1 MKESDLPMQKIEIEE
16 GPSIWWTY
24 FQRVLVYLFL
34 TVGVLLVI
42 GPFLWMISTSLT
54 SAMEVFAWPPRLI
67 PSQLR
72 FSNYVEAVTAVDI
85 PRYFLNSLVVTVI
98 STISVL
104 ILDSLAGYALAKMR
118 FPGRNA
124 LFLFILGT
132 IMIPVQVTMIPLFIM
147 FKRAPLL
154 GGNDILGAGG
164 TGMIDTYAALIL
176 PWAATTFGIYL
187 MREFFRMLPSELLDA
202 ARVDGCSELKIFWRI
217 YLPLAKPALAA
228 VGLFN
233 FTFVWNDFIWPLILT
248 STPKM
253 RTLQLGLSSYKSQYF
268 TDWHLLM
275 AATTL
280 TCIPIFVV
288 YLIGQRHFIK
298 GVAMSGLK
306 G

>member
-1 MKESDLPMQKIEIEE
+1 MNEADIVEE

-24 FQRVLVYLFL
+24 LQRTLVYVIV
-34 TVGVLLVI
+34 TVGVIIVI
-42 GPFLWMISTSLT
+42 GPFLFMLSTSLT
-54 SAMEVFAWPPRLI
+54 PPMEVFAWPPRLI
-67 PSQLR
+67 PSHPR
-72 FSNYVEAVTAVDI
+72 FVNYVEAVTAVDI
-85 PRYFLNSLVVTVI
+85 PRYFLNSLIVAIVSTVC
-98 STISVL
+98 VL
-104 ILDSLAGYALAKMR
+104 ALDSLAGYALAKMR
-118 FPGRNA
+118 FPGRGV

-147 FKRAPLL
+147 FKHTPLA

-164 TGMIDTYAALIL
+164 TGLLDTYAALIL
-176 PWAATTFGIYL
+176 PWTATTFGTYL
-187 MREFFRMLPSELLDA
+187 MREFFRMLPSDLQDA

-228 VGLFN
+228 VGLFS
-233 FTFVWNDFIWPLILT
+233 FTFAWNDFIWPLIMT
-248 STPKM
+248 SSPEM

-275 AATTL
+275 AATVL
-280 TCIPIFVV
+280 TCVPIFVV
-288 YLIGQRHFIK
+288 YLIGQRHFVK